1 MASKSI
7 AKRDNG
13 KWRARY
19 RDVAGKEHARHFD
32 RKIDAQQWLDE
43 VTAAI
48 VTGQYV
54 DPKAGRITFGA
65 WFDQWVSEQVWED
78 GTIETTVLVRKSL
91 TFADKPIRTVTQS
104 DVKRWLKSL
113 TLPTAT
119 RPKGLAPSTIKVRF
133 NYVRMAFIAARVDKV
148 IATDP
153 TDQLDYRKAVKASAR
168 TGEVR
173 RSDIPTPEQ
182 VAAALESSWGP
193 FHAFIAVC
201 AFGGLRLGEAA
212 GLRARDVRFLE
223 RQIDVE
229 QQVQG
234 QTVATARIT
243 PPKYGTVRR
252 VHVSADLV
260 EILAAHV
267 AKTGATDDDL
277 LFLNDGEPFNRNSA
291 GNKWRTVRKNAGIPE
306 RFTLHSLRHFFASGL
321 IAAGCDVATVQKALG
336 HSSPAITLDIYT
348 HLWPDSEER
357 ARAAASAVSAAVL
370 RPGADPVRTEGVVT
384 LR

>member
-19 RDVAGKEHARHFD
+19 RDAAGKEHSRHFD
-32 RKIDAQQWLDE
+32 RKIDGQRWLDE
-43 VTAAI
+43 VTAAV

-54 DPKAGRITFGA
+54 DPKAGRVTFGA

-133 NYVRMAFIAARVDKV
+133 SYVRMAFIAARVDRV

-153 TDQLDYRKAVKASAR
+153 TDQLDYRKAVKGSPR
-168 TGEVR
+168 SGEVR
-173 RSDIPTPEQ
+173 RGDIPTPEQ
-182 VAAALESSWGP
+182 VAAALESSWGS

-212 GLRARDVRFLE
+212 GLRACDVRFLE
-223 RQIDVE
+223 RQVDVE

-234 QTVATARIT
+234 QTVATTRIT
-243 PPKYGTVRR
+243 PPKYGSART

-267 AKTGATDDDL
+267 AKTGATGDDL
-277 LFLNDGEPFNRNSA
+277 LLTNDGEPFNRNSA

-336 HSSPAITLDIYT
+336 HSSPAITLGIYT

-370 RPGADPVRTEGVVT
+370 RPGADSVRTEEVVT